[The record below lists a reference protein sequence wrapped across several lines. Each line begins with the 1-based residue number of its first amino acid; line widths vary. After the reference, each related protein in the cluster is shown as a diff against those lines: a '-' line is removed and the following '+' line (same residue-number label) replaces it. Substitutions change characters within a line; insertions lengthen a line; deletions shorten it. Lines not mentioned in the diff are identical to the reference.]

1 MGAVH
6 PGDKGRL
13 QGPVV
18 VRIPEPENRREGQ
31 VKGAI
36 CLALTNPRTC
46 EELRRMLVGSTDLAI
61 RCVDWTTLDPQ
72 NEAEVLVLD
81 ATSLEGLKKPLA
93 HPDRV
98 VLIAREEPGL
108 LRSAWEAGVNSV
120 VFDRD
125 PLSTVVLAILS
136 ACLRQTRP
144 RETGAK

>member
-1 MGAVH
+1 MGVPH
-6 PGDKGRL
+6 PGAAGRPA
-13 QGPVV
+13 GPAWVQIHEAQDG
-18 VRIPEPENRREGQ
+18 RAGS

-46 EELRRMLVGSTDLAI
+46 EELRRMLAGSTDLAV
-61 RCVDWTTLDPQ
+61 RCVDWATLDPR

-81 ATSLEGLKKPLA
+81 ATSMEGLKKPLA

-98 VLIAREEPGL
+98 VLIAHEEPGL

-144 RETGAK
+144 REAGAK

>member
-1 MGAVH
+1 M
-6 PGDKGRL
+6 
-13 QGPVV
+13 
-18 VRIPEPENRREGQ
+18 
-31 VKGAI
+31 
-36 CLALTNPRTC
+36 LT
-46 EELRRMLVGSTDLAI
+46 GSTDLPV
-61 RCVDWTTLDPQ
+61 RCVEWAKLDPQ

-81 ATSLEGLKKPLA
+81 AISLEGLRKPLA

-108 LRSAWEAGVNSV
+108 LRNAWEAGVNSV

-144 RETGAK
+144 RETGAR